1 MNVKRLRIYLDD
13 HLALMVGETELIRRC
28 LGSNEGSPLGEFLR
42 QLHKDVA
49 VQKSVAQDII
59 HRISGKI
66 TFDSRLK
73 QGAAWFA
80 EKAGRFKMNGS
91 FLSYSGL
98 SRLVELETLAAAAQE
113 RVGFWDNLD
122 AVARHDSRLAAM
134 KCSSLRDQSQGHLNE
149 LNIRRRFA
157 AVEAFAGGQTE
168 RWRA

>member
-28 LGSNEGSPLGEFLR
+28 FGNNEGTPLGEFLQ
-42 QLHKDVA
+42 QLGKEVA
-49 VQKSVAQDII
+49 AQKSVVQDITY
-59 HRISGKI
+59 RISGKVA
-66 TFDSRLK
+66 FESRLK
-73 QGAAWFA
+73 QGAAWLA

-113 RVGFWDNLD
+113 RVSFWDNLD
-122 AVARHDSRLAAM
+122 AVAHRNSRLAAM
-134 KCSSLRDQSQGHLNE
+134 NCSFLRDQSQEHLNE

-157 AVEAFAGGQTE
+157 AEEAFAGGQE
-168 RWRA
+168 AR